1 MLQTKKV
8 DHKKHLVLKT
18 KQNMYFG
25 KYSVSQLLKSITF
38 IALLTQ
44 VLFFIL
50 FDYGAPGVALQ
61 NFLKNSQIE

>member
-1 MLQTKKV
+1 MVQIKKV

-25 KYSVSQLLKSITF
+25 KYIVSHSLKSITF

-50 FDYGAPGVALQ
+50 FEYGAPGV
-61 NFLKNSQIE
+61 